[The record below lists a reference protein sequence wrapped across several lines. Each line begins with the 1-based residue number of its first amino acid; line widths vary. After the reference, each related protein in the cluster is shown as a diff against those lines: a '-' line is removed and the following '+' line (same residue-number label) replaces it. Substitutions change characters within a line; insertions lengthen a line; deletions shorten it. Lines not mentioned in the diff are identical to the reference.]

1 VKAHDTDAKNTHSAK
16 PFTFWLR
23 STLTLSNDP
32 EVAPKTPKRKHDRLD
47 GAFTLGEAS
56 MFIRTSLTALIAA
69 AALQSGTLAQDVLPN
84 DANAERIQGQ
94 NRDSERPTLRSGL
107 NGAVSAETERALSFG
122 NRVPVIVILQAPKVQ
137 DRLDFFAPRGMDGE
151 QVAIQA
157 LRDRVLLDAFGGN
170 GINRADLA
178 QGEVA
183 RLPVD
188 LEGRQNPRPTL
199 TRSFQATP
207 GFALRA
213 NAREIAALR
222 ATQGVSAVY
231 EDRPEPLL
239 LQDST
244 TLVGADDVWSQSVEG
259 AGYAIAILDSGV
271 ENEHPMTA
279 SAISASACFNQVVPG
294 VSSSNCP
301 GGVAQ
306 VTSLTSASAG
316 DSCVEAVLDAVNGTN
331 GCFHGTHV
339 GSTAAGRSTSLSS
352 GPIAGVARQA
362 DLIAVNVFARFPAN
376 QCPQGST
383 QPCILSWTSDQIA
396 ALDWLYANRATL
408 NLAAVNMS
416 LGGGQNFS
424 SCDGSDPR
432 TTVINNLRSAGI
444 ATVIAS
450 GNNGFSNAVS
460 TPGCISSAITVGATT
475 KTDAVA
481 SYSNASSLVD
491 LMAPGSAITAAWQS
505 EEPAPGQNCIAAGTP
520 RAPGP
525 DGFCHWFSGSSG
537 TSMATPHVAGAFAL
551 LKDAF
556 PSASVTDIELA
567 LENTGVPIFDSRNGQ
582 TYPRIQIDAALAQL
596 AGGGGGTPS
605 GPANNDFADRIA
617 LNSGST
623 STTGTNVGADKEAGE
638 PNHRSAGGASVWWS
652 WTATSSARV
661 TITTFGS
668 NYDTLLGVYTGNAVN
683 ALTTVRTNDDAG
695 GTLQSRVRFFPT
707 PGVTYHIAVDGYN
720 GASGNISLNISQ

>member
-1 VKAHDTDAKNTHSAK
+1 MIRTC
-16 PFTFWLR
+16 
-23 STLTLSNDP
+23 LTAAL
-32 EVAPKTPKRKHDRLD
+32 
-47 GAFTLGEAS
+47 AFT
-56 MFIRTSLTALIAA
+56 ALN
-69 AALQSGTLAQDVLPN
+69 SGTMAQEVLPD
-84 DANAERIQGQ
+84 DANAERIERL
-94 NRDSERPTLRSGL
+94 NRNSERPILQSGL
-107 NGAVSAETERALSFG
+107 NGAVSADTERALAFG
-122 NRVPVIVILQAPKVQ
+122 DRVPVIVMMQAPKAQ
-137 DRLDFFAPRGMDGE
+137 SRLDFLAPRGLDPQ
-151 QVAIQA
+151 QVAIGAQ
-157 LRDRVLLDAFGGN
+157 RDRVLLDAFGGN
-170 GINRADLA
+170 GITRADR
-178 QGEVA
+178 GEVDLG
-183 RLPVD
+183 RLPI
-188 LEGRQNPRPTL
+188 EGGLDNAVRPTL

-207 GFALRA
+207 GFAMRA

-222 ATQGVSAVY
+222 ATDGVIAVY

-244 TLVGADDVWSQSVEG
+244 TLIGADDVWAQSVEG
-259 AGYAIAILDSGV
+259 TGYAIAILDSGV

-279 SAISASACFNQVVPG
+279 SAITASACFNQIVPG
-294 VSSSNCP
+294 VSTSNCP

-306 VTSLTSASAG
+306 LTSLTSASAG
-316 DSCVEAVLDAVNGTN
+316 DSCVEAVLDPTNGTN

-339 GSTAAGRSTSLSS
+339 GSTAAGRTTSLSS
-352 GPIAGVARQA
+352 GPIAGVAREA
-362 DLIAVNVFARFPAN
+362 DLIAVNVFARFPAS
-376 QCPQGST
+376 QCGPGAT
-383 QPCILSWTSDQIA
+383 TFCIQSWTSDQIA
-396 ALDWLYANRATL
+396 ALDWLYANRASL
-408 NLAAVNMS
+408 NLASINMS

-424 SCDGSDPR
+424 SCDSSDPR

-450 GNNGFSNAVS
+450 GNNGFTNSVS
-460 TPGCISSAITVGATT
+460 TPACISSAITVGATT

-481 SYSNASSLVD
+481 SYSNASSLIDV
-491 LMAPGSAITAAWQS
+491 LAPGSSITAAWQS

-567 LENTGVPIFDSRNGQ
+567 LESTGVSILDSRNGQ
-582 TYPRIQIDAALAQL
+582 TYPRIQVDAAYAQL
-596 AGGGGGTPS
+596 AGGGGGSPS
-605 GPANNDFADRIA
+605 GPANNDFADRIS
-617 LNSGST
+617 LSSGST
-623 STTGTNVGADKEAGE
+623 STTGSNTGADKEAGE
-638 PNHRSAGGASVWWS
+638 PNHTSSGGASVWWS

-668 NYDTLLGVYTGNAVN
+668 NYDTMLGVYTGNAVN
-683 ALTTVRTNDDAG
+683 ALSTVRSNDDAG

-720 GASGNISLNISQ
+720 GANGNISLNISQ